1 MAQTSVS
8 IRMDENLKK
17 EFEKFCD
24 ETGMNITTAVNIFA
38 KTVVREQR
46 IPFEIKTD
54 QFYSNKN
61 IEYLTKI
68 ISEIKNGTANLVEH
82 NLIEDNKN
90 VVLMSLEQYNSIM
103 KTVRNAEYLTKIDMS
118 IEQLENRKGKM
129 HELIEDDLIDETIK
143 TKNTM

>member
-8 IRMDENLKK
+8 VRMDENLKK

-46 IPFEIKTD
+46 IPFEIETD
-54 QFYSNKN
+54 KFYSNKN
-61 IEYLTKI
+61 IEYLAKI

-82 NLIEDNKN
+82 NLIEDGD
-90 VVLMSLEQYNSIM
+90 V
-103 KTVRNAEYLTKIDMS
+103 
-118 IEQLENRKGKM
+118 
-129 HELIEDDLIDETIK
+129 
-143 TKNTM
+143 